1 MATKHCKKKRNI
13 LEYRKQMFKD
23 FFNISHFALGTVID
37 ACLDTSCVINH
48 MSHLQ
53 VLSSHLRPERKEERQ
68 KSGSLETWGE
78 EVRKSL
84 ETWGG
89 GSQQVPGDIWEGK
102 QLSVFGILS
111 TRWCWKCSSCG
122 GVATLASVMALE
134 V

>member
-1 MATKHCKKKRNI
+1 
-13 LEYRKQMFKD
+13 MFKD

-78 EVRKSL
+78 EVRVPGDMGG
-84 ETWGG
+84 EVRVHGDMGG
-89 GSQQVPGDIWEGK
+89 GNQQVPGDIWEGK

-111 TRWCWKCSSCG
+111 TGWCWKCSSCG
-122 GVATLASVMALE
+122 GVAIVMALE